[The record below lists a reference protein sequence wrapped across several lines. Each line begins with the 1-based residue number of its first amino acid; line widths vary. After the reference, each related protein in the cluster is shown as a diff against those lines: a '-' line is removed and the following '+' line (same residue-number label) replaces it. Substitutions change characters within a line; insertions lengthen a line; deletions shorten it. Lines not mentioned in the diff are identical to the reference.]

1 MPATQ
6 PYVEF
11 ERNIRKIANDIDQL
25 RQLAAH
31 HNERWAAVL
40 RIPHAVFAVEHGL
53 DNEFDALILQ
63 HQMGFEHRKL
73 GCNIA
78 IDIEHKEWYR
88 GRLSMQLH
96 GQTIE
101 TARRVFVRACPAG
114 DCRGFLS
121 QAWKCGM
128 CDNWTCPEC
137 HEVKGKEKDGPHVCD
152 PNNVETAKL
161 LAKDS
166 RPCPKCASV
175 IFKIDGCFA
184 KDTPILKW
192 DGQLIMSQDI
202 IPGTQLVGDDGSVR
216 IVTDICHGYDQLYKI
231 TQKNG
236 VDYIVNSKH
245 KLALKFCGDKT
256 IGENLKL
263 KWFDRE
269 TLSVKTKNFETFEDA
284 TDFQMKLD
292 FDEVIEIPVCEY
304 INLKESTKRHLMG
317 FKSNGI
323 NWEHRDVHVDPYLL
337 GVWLGDGFSNGTD
350 FATNDREIQDYLF
363 SWCTRNGAEL
373 VHVDAY
379 RFKIRRSGSNW
390 KNPAVCEGECV
401 GCKRKPAW
409 ICSQNKK
416 TVHVEKRSHDHP
428 FKKWTDYYNL
438 TNNKHIPD
446 DFMINDREC
455 RLRLLAGLIDT
466 DGHVSKNEK
475 RVSIIQS
482 NKNISMQIELL
493 SRSLGFT
500 TSFREVERKNVK
512 VPGSD
517 ELKDYGTH
525 YIVNISGEKLD
536 EVPTLIVRK
545 KCKSTTP
552 NKDWLRTSIQVEK
565 IGRGEYY
572 GWSVSGNKRFVGSD
586 LTVLRNCDQM
596 YCTQCHTAFSWR
608 TGRVEMGTIHNPHY
622 YEYHRQRGTLQ
633 RNPGDV
639 PCGGFPMIH
648 QVFSKCASIR
658 NNSQVLNAHRTYGHC
673 QRTVIPRYTTGL
685 QDNRDMRIK
694 FMIGDIS
701 EDEFKRKIQQRE
713 KARHRKTEIMQV
725 MEMYT
730 NVLNDLFQALIEDG
744 DVDVL
749 TASIEQLREHFNMN
763 MKSLSK
769 RYSKCATPL
778 LSENFDM
785 Y

>member
-1 MPATQ
+1 MSCEVCCDAFNRSSRSKISCPYCPFSACSGCSERYLLDTTQDAHCMSCRKGWSREILVDNFSFKFISHGYKNRRESLLLEREKSLMPATQ

-101 TARRVFVRACPAG
+101 TVRRVFVRACPAG

-175 IFKIDGCFA
+175 IFKIDG
-184 KDTPILKW
+184 
-192 DGQLIMSQDI
+192 
-202 IPGTQLVGDDGSVR
+202 
-216 IVTDICHGYDQLYKI
+216 
-231 TQKNG
+231 
-236 VDYIVNSKH
+236 
-245 KLALKFCGDKT
+245 
-256 IGENLKL
+256 
-263 KWFDRE
+263 
-269 TLSVKTKNFETFEDA
+269 
-284 TDFQMKLD
+284 
-292 FDEVIEIPVCEY
+292 
-304 INLKESTKRHLMG
+304 
-317 FKSNGI
+317 
-323 NWEHRDVHVDPYLL
+323 
-337 GVWLGDGFSNGTD
+337 
-350 FATNDREIQDYLF
+350 
-363 SWCTRNGAEL
+363 
-373 VHVDAY
+373 
-379 RFKIRRSGSNW
+379 
-390 KNPAVCEGECV
+390 
-401 GCKRKPAW
+401 
-409 ICSQNKK
+409 
-416 TVHVEKRSHDHP
+416 
-428 FKKWTDYYNL
+428 
-438 TNNKHIPD
+438 
-446 DFMINDREC
+446 
-455 RLRLLAGLIDT
+455 
-466 DGHVSKNEK
+466 
-475 RVSIIQS
+475 
-482 NKNISMQIELL
+482 
-493 SRSLGFT
+493 
-500 TSFREVERKNVK
+500 
-512 VPGSD
+512 
-517 ELKDYGTH
+517 
-525 YIVNISGEKLD
+525 
-536 EVPTLIVRK
+536 
-545 KCKSTTP
+545 
-552 NKDWLRTSIQVEK
+552 
-565 IGRGEYY
+565 
-572 GWSVSGNKRFVGSD
+572 
-586 LTVLRNCDQM
+586 CDQM

-763 MKSLSK
+763 MKSISK